1 MLRIVSLLSNFALR
15 TSNFQSGRPE
25 NRTQH
30 DSVISRWFFS
40 LANAGAT
47 SPRLPFKL
55 LAIRSKVY
63 AVFCIDV
70 LLTAYLL
77 PLHLSRVCRNR
88 TALDR
93 PKRSVLAI
101 TLHARYLSCQ
111 WTCRELNPEALS
123 ASQSADPS
131 ASPSLVAKRLVW
143 DSNPTFLA

>member
-131 ASPSLVAKRLVW
+131 ASPFVFVS
-143 DSNPTFLA
+143 DSCGI